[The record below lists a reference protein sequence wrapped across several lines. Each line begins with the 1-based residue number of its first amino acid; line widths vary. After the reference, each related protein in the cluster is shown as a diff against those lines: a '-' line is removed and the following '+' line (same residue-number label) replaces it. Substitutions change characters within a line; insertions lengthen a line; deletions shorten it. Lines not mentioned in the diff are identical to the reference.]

1 MHTRWSFD
9 AYVQDVRVSPDEAYA
24 FARGDSVRLPPLD
37 AEGNGTREVR
47 LARPLDFVAITDHA
61 EYLAEMAVCL
71 DPTAPGYD
79 AEPCVAIRA
88 GSVSATYGW
97 GGNLTET
104 PPTRFDSICEG
115 SDCTGLARDGWR
127 RRVEQA
133 EAWNDATEACEFT
146 ALVAY
151 EYSCSPEVSN
161 AHRNV
166 IFRNATVPDLP
177 TTCFEEGTDWGLW
190 RALER
195 DCLNGEFEDGVCD
208 VLAIPHNSNWSNGN
222 MFFPDYPF
230 AASPEETAEL
240 ARFRSEM
247 EPLVEIYQHKGD
259 SECSMGF
266 ASPLGEPDELCNFEK
281 LRPSGFA
288 DCGDGTGSGA
298 MAGLG
303 CKSRLDFVRGALAE
317 GLLEEERIG
326 VNPYRLGIIASTDT
340 HNGIPGYASEQAF
353 EGHTGREEST
363 PQTRLSSG
371 NLIPGG
377 VLMSGGGLA
386 GVWATENSREA
397 IFNAMRRRE
406 TFGTSGPRIV
416 PRFYGGQ
423 LDPGLCSAAD
433 MLDQADASGVPM
445 GGELTGSAADTLPV
459 GGSRSLSGRILRE
472 GLFAPDF
479 NGELLLSVRASAD
492 TSGYVYYRQVGDSLV
507 ERHVP
512 YHLAGPEIFRGRVPV
527 GDGRFETPAFFIPG
541 LPDSALGPFGR
552 IRAFAVSGYEQAVGT
567 LDSLAV
573 EPGILPVDDTPP
585 DVALSL
591 AGGAAHG
598 SPGMELLLRTSAPS
612 GINFVGTHPHNSIF
626 LEYVEAG
633 QVENWTQRFEYDLGS
648 ASEGEVRG
656 TLPAGL
662 PYGPNTL
669 VASVADNLGNVG
681 RDTLRVHVFEEG
693 RADLTAVQPFPNPF
707 DRRCAISF
715 ELTEAAEVEC
725 VIYTISGRRIRR
737 LEMECPEPRR
747 YAFDWNGRDESGDE
761 VGNGTYL
768 YRLVASFGEESL
780 RRRECSGA
788 VVRIRD

>member
-1 MHTRWSFD
+1 VHRLPLLLVVGLLACPSEPAPDPDPTPATVPCVDQTSTRRPLFGDLHVHTRWSFD

-24 FARGDSVRLPPLD
+24 FARGESVRLPPLD

-61 EYLAEMAVCL
+61 EYLAEMTVCL
-71 DPTAPGYD
+71 DPAAPGYD
-79 AEPCVAIRA
+79 APPCVAIRS

-115 SDCTGLARDGWR
+115 SDCVGLVRDAWR
-127 RRVEQA
+127 RTVEQA

-177 TTCFEEGTDWGLW
+177 TTCFEESTDWGLW

-195 DCLNGEFEDGVCD
+195 DCLNGQFDSGVCD

-230 AASPEETAEL
+230 AGSPEELADL

-266 ASPLGEPDELCNFEK
+266 ASPLGEPDELCGFEK
-281 LRPSGFA
+281 LRPSGFP
-288 DCGDGTGSGA
+288 DCSDGTGSGA

-303 CKSRLDFVRGALAE
+303 CKSRMDFVRDALAE

-340 HNGIPGYASEQAF
+340 HNGIPGYAEEQAF

-363 PQTRLSSG
+363 AEARLSSG
-371 NLIPGG
+371 GLIPGG

-397 IFNAMRRRE
+397 IFTAMRRRE

-416 PRFYGGQ
+416 PRFYGGA
-423 LDPGLCSAAD
+423 LDPGLCEAAD
-433 MLDQADASGVPM
+433 MLEQADADGVPM
-445 GGELTGSAADTLPV
+445 GGDLTGTTASFLVAALADP
-459 GGSRSLSGRILRE
+459 
-472 GLFAPDF
+472 GLDGQPGTPLQQIQIIKGWVDAAGEAHTRVYEVAGDPDNGAGVDDATCAPT
-479 NGELLLSVRASAD
+479 GPAD
-492 TSGYVYYRQVGDSLV
+492 GGDSDLCAV
-507 ERHVP
+507 WTD
-512 YHLAGPEIFRGRVPV
+512 PEFDP
-527 GDGRFETPAFFIPG
+527 
-541 LPDSALGPFGR
+541 SQ
-552 IRAFAVSGYEQAVGT
+552 RAFWYARVLENPT
-567 LDSLAV
+567 C
-573 EPGILPVDDTPP
+573 
-585 DVALSL
+585 
-591 AGGAAHG
+591 
-598 SPGMELLLRTSAPS
+598 RWSAWQC
-612 GINFVGTHPHNSIF
+612 N
-626 LEYVEAG
+626 A
-633 QVENWTQRFEYDLGS
+633 
-648 ASEGEVRG
+648 
-656 TLPAGL
+656 LPAAER
-662 PYGPNTL
+662 P
-669 VASVADNLGNVG
+669 ASCTDPAIP
-681 RDTLRVHVFEEG
+681 RTIQERAWTSPIWFSPEE
-693 RADLTAVQPFPNPF
+693 
-707 DRRCAISF
+707 
-715 ELTEAAEVEC
+715 
-725 VIYTISGRRIRR
+725 
-737 LEMECPEPRR
+737 
-747 YAFDWNGRDESGDE
+747 
-761 VGNGTYL
+761 
-768 YRLVASFGEESL
+768 
-780 RRRECSGA
+780 
-788 VVRIRD
+788 